1 MDNPW
6 IRLPQSPPFVL
17 QEDRSA
23 IDRFNARATELHQI
37 HLELIPEPFLGRP
50 DAPIV
55 LLNLNP
61 GFDSEETRFHHS
73 DSYFIE
79 QSRKNLLH
87 SPIRYPFY
95 LLNPELSQS
104 LGHQWWRRK
113 LKAPIAIAGV
123 DKVASRVLCIE
134 YFPYHTKRYKKAAA
148 ALHSQ
153 GYSFSLARQAIQ
165 RNALIVIMRSRALWM
180 DAVPELARYAR
191 VFELRNPQNVSVSPR
206 NCPEGYPRLEEALLA

>member
-17 QEDRSA
+17 QEDRTA

-61 GFDSEETRFHHS
+61 GFDPDDTRFHQS
-73 DSYFIE
+73 DPYFIE

-95 LLNPELSQS
+95 LLNPKLSQS

-123 DKVASRVLCIE
+123 DKVASRVLCIDQV
-134 YFPYHTKRYKKAAA
+134 R
-148 ALHSQ
+148 
-153 GYSFSLARQAIQ
+153 
-165 RNALIVIMRSRALWM
+165 
-180 DAVPELARYAR
+180 
-191 VFELRNPQNVSVSPR
+191 
-206 NCPEGYPRLEEALLA
+206 GYPYGDFASRFALTRGLGEHHQGQREKDGACRSFFVNVPFFT